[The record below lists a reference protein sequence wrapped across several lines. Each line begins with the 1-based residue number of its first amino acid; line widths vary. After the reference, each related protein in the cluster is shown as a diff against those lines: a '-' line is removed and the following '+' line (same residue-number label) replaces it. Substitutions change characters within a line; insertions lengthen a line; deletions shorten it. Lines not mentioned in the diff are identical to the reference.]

1 MNRMNRTLV
10 FATALATGLAASSL
24 FAQAPAKAPASS
36 HAAPAA
42 AAAVVPEAIPAKVAV
57 IAFEQGVV
65 ATNEGQRAVAEI
77 QKKYE
82 PKKAA
87 IETQS
92 AEVDSLKK
100 QYQALPATL
109 SDEERAKRL
118 KDIDTKEKALQ
129 RDVEDAQN
137 SYNSDVQEAYG
148 KVAQKFGGT
157 AVKYAQ
163 DNGFTLLLNIG
174 GQQQLPTVLWWQQ
187 TTDITEAAI
196 NAYNSSPTFSTARK
210 ASWGMSTLPMR
221 FMRFLPSFC
230 FSRSL
235 RLRLMSPP

>member
-1 MNRMNRTLV
+1 MNRTLV

-24 FAQAPAKAPASS
+24 VAQSTAAKAPAP
-36 HAAPAA
+36 ARATAPATA
-42 AAAVVPEAIPAKVAV
+42 TAPAEVKPEAIPAKVAV

-65 ATNEGQRAVAEI
+65 ATNEGQRAVAAI

-82 PKKAA
+82 PKKDA
-87 IETQS
+87 IQAQS

-109 SDEERAKRL
+109 SDEERASRL
-118 KDIDTKEKALQ
+118 KAIDTKEKALQ

-137 SYNSDVQEAYG
+137 AYNTDVQEAYG

-163 DNGFTLLLNIG
+163 EHGFTLLLNIG

-187 TTDITEAAI
+187 TTDITQAAI
-196 NAYNSSPTFSTARK
+196 DAYNVASGVAPLPPPTPAPAAHHAPAAGPK
-210 ASWGMSTLPMR
+210 Q
-221 FMRFLPSFC
+221 
-230 FSRSL
+230 
-235 RLRLMSPP
+235 

>member
-1 MNRMNRTLV
+1 MNRTLV

-24 FAQAPAKAPASS
+24 FAQTTKAPAPA
-36 HAAPAA
+36 HAATAA
-42 AAAVVPEAIPAKVAV
+42 QAEVKPEAIPAKVAV

-82 PKKAA
+82 PKKDA
-87 IETQS
+87 IQAQS

-100 QYQALPATL
+100 QYQALPSTL
-109 SDEERAKRL
+109 SDEERASRL
-118 KDIDTKEKALQ
+118 KAIDTKEKALQ

-137 SYNSDVQEAYG
+137 AYNTDVQEAYG

-163 DNGFTLLLNIG
+163 EHGFTLLLNIG

-187 TTDITEAAI
+187 TTDITQAAI
-196 NAYNSSPTFSTARK
+196 DAYNVASGVAPLPPQAPTAHRAPAAAPK
-210 ASWGMSTLPMR
+210 Q
-221 FMRFLPSFC
+221 
-230 FSRSL
+230 
-235 RLRLMSPP
+235 